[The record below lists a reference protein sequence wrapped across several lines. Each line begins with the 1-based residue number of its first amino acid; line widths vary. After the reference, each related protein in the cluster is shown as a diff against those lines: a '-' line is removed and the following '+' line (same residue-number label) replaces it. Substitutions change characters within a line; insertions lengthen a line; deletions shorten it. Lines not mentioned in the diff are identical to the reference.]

1 MEPFTLTENLQIQES
16 LTHPVK
22 DQETPPILKNPLF
35 NNIKLQVPQPSI
47 IHLPRGHIPTLITP
61 QSSIVVTLTTVSVIP
76 ILKTIKNVIILS
88 E

>member
-1 MEPFTLTENLQIQES
+1 MEPFTPTENLQIQES

-22 DQETPPILKNPLF
+22 DQETQPTLKNPLF
-35 NNIKLQVPQPSI
+35 NNVKLQVPQPSI
-47 IHLPRGHIPTLITP
+47 IHLLRGHIPTLITP
-61 QSSIVVTLTTVSVIP
+61 QSSIVVTLTPISVIP